1 VKMFAL
7 IFTLNWAWYSIFM
20 RALDEWGLSLI
31 VLSVARLLA
40 QVQHRHLLIL
50 SCVTSSLQ
58 DVQLYPK
65 RQQF

>member
-1 VKMFAL
+1 
-7 IFTLNWAWYSIFM
+7 M